1 MLLLYKKGAV
11 FIQKDKKE
19 RTMRIKVALLFALV
33 GVCTFLLT
41 GCIGGYTGHYSF
53 SLEKVER
60 PKETRQRYGEKE
72 NIFIEEN
79 RYVYEDNLLKI
90 LFFPT
95 ARQISF
101 SIKNKTDHS
110 IKIIWDEAAY
120 IDEDNSSHRVMHSG
134 VKFMSRDQPQ
144 APSVVVAGGTLEDM
158 VYPTDYAYYS
168 GGWKQNPLLPTEK
181 AFAEEVAEFTRRVKD
196 LWGKRIGILLPLQ
209 IEGVINEYTFMF
221 KITNA
226 WVRDY

>member
-1 MLLLYKKGAV
+1 MK
-11 FIQKDKKE
+11 
-19 RTMRIKVALLFALV
+19 IKVALLFALV
-33 GVCTFLLT
+33 GVCTFLLM

-53 SLEKVER
+53 SLEKVGR

-79 RYVYEDNLLKI
+79 KDAYEDNLFKI

-95 ARQISF
+95 ARQIDF

-134 VKFMSRDQPQ
+134 IKFISRDQPQ
-144 APSVVVAGGTLEDM
+144 APSVVVAGGTLEDL
-158 VYPTDYAYYS
+158 VYPTDYAYFVSGKY
-168 GGWKQNPLLPTEK
+168 GGWKQNPLLPTKK

-209 IEGVINEYTFMF
+209 IEGVTNEYTFIF

-226 WVRDY
+226 SVIDY